1 MGKTQ
6 ISRFPSH
13 VEVVKSLSSHTNG
26 LHTKGVTARIDIGCL
41 FCIAAGNH
49 TACSVFPFF
58 GCVQEDINLL
68 KWQRFPELAARGGG
82 N

>member
-1 MGKTQ
+1 MSGKDTDFQ
-6 ISRFPSH
+6 DRTVFSVKGISH

-68 KWQRFPELAARGGG
+68 K
-82 N
+82 

>member
-1 MGKTQ
+1 MSGKNTDFQ
-6 ISRFPSH
+6 DRTVFSVKGICH

-68 KWQRFPELAARGGG
+68 K
-82 N
+82 

>member
-1 MGKTQ
+1 MSGKNTDFQ
-6 ISRFPSH
+6 DRTVFSVKGISH
-13 VEVVKSLSSHTNG
+13 VEVVKSLSSYTNG

-68 KWQRFPELAARGGG
+68 K
-82 N
+82 

>member
-1 MGKTQ
+1 MSGKNTDFQ
-6 ISRFPSH
+6 DRTVFSVKGISH

-49 TACSVFPFF
+49 TTCSVFPFF

-68 KWQRFPELAARGGG
+68 K
-82 N
+82 